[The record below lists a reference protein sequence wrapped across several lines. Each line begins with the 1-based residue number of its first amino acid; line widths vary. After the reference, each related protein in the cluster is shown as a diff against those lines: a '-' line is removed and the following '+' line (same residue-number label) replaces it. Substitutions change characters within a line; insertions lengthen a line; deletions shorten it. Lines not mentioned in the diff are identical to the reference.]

1 MPRGEAV
8 SANYPE
14 TGAMSGRKINFVK
27 RCACHARVSA
37 DVRCAACEQ
46 DERACRSLPIRG
58 NNKNV

>member
-27 RCACHARVSA
+27 RCACHARDSA
-37 DVRCAACEQ
+37 GVAALLVDKMNELAVRY
-46 DERACRSLPIRG
+46 R
-58 NNKNV
+58 